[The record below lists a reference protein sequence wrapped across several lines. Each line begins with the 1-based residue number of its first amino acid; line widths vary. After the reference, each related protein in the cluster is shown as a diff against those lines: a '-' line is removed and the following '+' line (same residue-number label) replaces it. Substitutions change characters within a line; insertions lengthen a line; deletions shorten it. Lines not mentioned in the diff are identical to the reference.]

1 MKRPKRLLLVG
12 AAAAALAM
20 LCAAPSTPRAATSS
34 MTVVQ
39 LSREADLIVR
49 GRVARVEGRWNGDRS
64 AIHSDVA
71 VAVRDTLKGS
81 LPTTAAGRR
90 GEVVFSVLGGEVDG
104 VTMVSSSDAL
114 PAVGEEMVLFLRSAA
129 SAAAAARAA
138 GSAGA
143 GSAATPL
150 ALVGQ
155 ERGAYPVRSDRIEL
169 GDGREIGIDEFLAAV
184 TRSAK

>member
-1 MKRPKRLLLVG
+1 
-12 AAAAALAM
+12 M
-20 LCAAPSTPRAATSS
+20 LCAAPGTPRAATSS

-81 LPTTAAGRR
+81 LPATAAGRR

-114 PAVGEEMVLFLRSAA
+114 PAVGEEMVLFLRSDA

-169 GDGREIGIDEFLAAV
+169 GDGRESGSTSSWPPSPV
-184 TRSAK
+184 RRSRQKL